1 MKKIVLIVST
11 VFTITVTKAQT
22 ANPAEAPVA
31 IRQTPSA
38 EAQAKTQVEKLNQ
51 LVTLTDVQKP
61 KVMELTMAQV
71 KATNEL
77 RAKKVVE
84 GEDPS
89 EKRKEIRKIKT
100 DYMLKLKTVLTPE
113 QFAKIDEQ
121 AKTRTNG
128 AKSESEK
135 TNAKPVITNSIIY

>member
-31 IRQTPSA
+31 IRQTPST